1 VNLGRLLTNTARRL
15 PTHTAVT
22 WGDRSLSYAELDR
35 RTDALAHALAGLG
48 VTKGDRVGVL
58 MRNRPELLEAMF
70 ACFKA
75 GYCLVPLNSRFT
87 SEEVGYH
94 VADSAAAAVITDEEG
109 EPVVRAADLGGA
121 ASVATGE
128 GYEALLAGAAEG
140 DATVE
145 VGRDDLAWLFYTSGT
160 TGRPKGAMLT
170 HGNLDFVTAS
180 WLADLTPM
188 TEGEATLHAAPLSHG
203 AGFHA
208 LAVTARGGRHVIPTA
223 ASFDPAAVLQLL
235 ADERIA
241 NTWMVPTQIVM
252 LTDVAMEHGAPSLP
266 DLRAVVYGGA
276 PFAPA
281 ELRRALDTFGPVFV
295 QLFGQ
300 GETPMTATFLPAGDH
315 TGDHLASA
323 GYARPGM
330 DVRILGDD
338 GDELEPGEV
347 GEVCV
352 RGPAVMLGY
361 WQRDEETAE
370 ALRGGWLH
378 TGDLGRMDE
387 RGYVYLLDRA
397 KDLIITGGS
406 NVYAVEVEAVLAD
419 LDDVREVA
427 VVGLPDRKWGEVVVA
442 AIVGPADEADLVAHC
457 RTVLAG
463 YKQPRRFVFVNEL
476 PRNAYGKVLK
486 RELRAMLSD

>member
-1 VNLGRLLTNTARRL
+1 
-15 PTHTAVT
+15 
-22 WGDRSLSYAELDR
+22 
-35 RTDALAHALAGLG
+35 
-48 VTKGDRVGVL
+48 
-58 MRNRPELLEAMF
+58 
-70 ACFKA
+70 
-75 GYCLVPLNSRFT
+75 
-87 SEEVGYH
+87 
-94 VADSAAAAVITDEEG
+94 
-109 EPVVRAADLGGA
+109 
-121 ASVATGE
+121 
-128 GYEALLAGAAEG
+128 
-140 DATVE
+140 
-145 VGRDDLAWLFYTSGT
+145 
-160 TGRPKGAMLT
+160 
-170 HGNLDFVTAS
+170 
-180 WLADLTPM
+180 M
-188 TEGEATLHAAPLSHG
+188 TEGDATLHAAPLSHG

-223 ASFDPAAVLQLL
+223 ATFDPAAVLQLL
-235 ADERIA
+235 AEERIA

-252 LTDVAMEHGAPSLP
+252 LTDLAMEQGAPSLP

-281 ELRRALDTFGPVFV
+281 ELRRAIDAFGPVFV

-300 GETPMTATFLPAGDH
+300 GETPMTATFLPAVDH
-315 TGDHLASA
+315 TDDHLASA

-330 DVRILGDD
+330 DVRILGED
-338 GDELEPGEV
+338 GDELGPGEV

-361 WQRDEETAE
+361 WQREEETAE

-419 LDDVREVA
+419 LEDVREVA

-442 AIVGPADEADLVAHC
+442 AIVGPAQEADLVAHC

-463 YKQPRRFVFVNEL
+463 YKQPRRFVFVDEL

-486 RELRAMLSD
+486 RELRAMLSE